1 MTKKQKLV
9 ILSGSS
15 RGLGH
20 AIVNRLLANY
30 RVIGISRS
38 TSGIDN
44 SNYFE
49 YLADLSN
56 STCIPPLVR
65 EIMEQHGTPYGLVNN
80 AASGLDGLLATQ
92 SNDEIFSLIDLN
104 LTAPILLTKYVSR
117 QMLEAG
123 EGRIINIGSI
133 IANTGYSGLS
143 VYAATKAGINGFTKS
158 LSRELGRRG
167 ITVNSVMPGFMETD
181 MTSFLGDE
189 ELRKIANR
197 SALKRNVQVGDVA
210 SLVAFLMDE
219 TGRNITGT
227 SFTIDAGN
235 TA

>member
-20 AIVNRLLANY
+20 AIVNRLLSNY

-38 TSGIDN
+38 TSGIDD

-181 MTSFLGDE
+181 MTSLLGDE

>member
-38 TSGIDN
+38 TSGIDD

-65 EIMEQHGTPYGLVNN
+65 EIVEQHGTPYGLVNN